1 MFYSKG
7 YSLERMSEFLTTTSQ
22 GVYGIPLGVS
32 ASYIILFSIY
42 GIATKIA
49 PIALA
54 LIMFGLG
61 LGLTV
66 NDFLRVVKIPRDFL
80 VGFLC
85 QVILLPIIAFILI
98 KIIPMP
104 LEIAL
109 GVMVIAAAPGGVTS
123 NVLTKFANGDVA
135 LSVSLT
141 AIVSIL
147 SILTVPFIIFTS
159 ADLLGVSE
167 INREISMTSMSL
179 KMFFVVTVPV
189 IFGMVV
195 RSLMTDFITRKTL
208 IVQRISVIL
217 FMIVFIS
224 IWVEEW
230 DRIISFITRAGLVAF
245 ILNIVMIFTGYYVAK
260 YFTSGVAQRKCISLE
275 CGLQNGTLAVF
286 VATQLFDN
294 IVFMVPTAAYALI
307 MFVTSIFF
315 VLIVRKIN

>member
-1 MFYSKG
+1 M
-7 YSLERMSEFLTTTSQ
+7 E
-22 GVYGIPLGVS
+22 
-32 ASYIILFSIY
+32 
-42 GIATKIA
+42 IATTIA

-54 LIMFGLG
+54 IIMLGLG

-66 NDFLRVVKIPRDFL
+66 DDFLRVVKIPRDFL

-104 LEIAL
+104 IEIAL

-123 NVLTKFANGDVA
+123 NILTKFANGDVA

-141 AIVSIL
+141 ALVSIF
-147 SILTVPFIIFTS
+147 SILTVPLIIFTS

-167 INREISMTSMSL
+167 INREISMASMSM
-179 KMFFVVTVPV
+179 KMFFVVTIPV
-189 IFGMVV
+189 IFGMII
-195 RSLMTDFITRKTL
+195 RSFMTDFIVSKTIL
-208 IVQRISVIL
+208 IQRISVIL
-217 FMIVFIS
+217 FIIVFIS

-230 DRIISFITRAGLVAF
+230 DRIISFISRAGLVSF

-260 YFTSGVAQRKCISLE
+260 YLTSGVAQRKCISLE

-286 VATQLFDN
+286 VATQLFDD